1 MRKMQGANLFSGS
14 FMCLFTNKNKWGM
27 IKLRME
33 SPQLFSV
40 SYENSEEMR

>member
-1 MRKMQGANLFSGS
+1 MLVKKLIFLI

-27 IKLRME
+27 IKLRMV

-40 SYENSEEMR
+40 SYENTDEMR